1 MIHKNF
7 AQISF
12 KKCCCHG
19 NAILDS
25 DEKYILHFYT
35 SLWTYVLNFR
45 SIDQKLREELDPQDF
60 CMNFIKKCCCHG
72 NAILNFDEQ
81 YILHFYTSLWTY
93 VPNFRSIDQKLR
105 EELDPQD
112 FCMNFT
118 QKMLLPWQRIS
129 RL

>member
-19 NAILDS
+19 NVILDS

-60 CMNFIKKCCCHG
+60 CMNF
-72 NAILNFDEQ
+72 
-81 YILHFYTSLWTY
+81 
-93 VPNFRSIDQKLR
+93 
-105 EELDPQD
+105 
-112 FCMNFT
+112 T
-118 QKMLLPWQRIS
+118 QKMLLPWQRNS
-129 RL
+129 QL